1 MHYITLYY
9 LLQHGAIVDTAN
21 TMRHTKLWEN
31 MALSTKLKYT
41 MCCIRR
47 QPATATVDLHRKF
60 GKVWHIVFEIC
71 EQTEKDIQR
80 HTDRLITTLHT
91 HPGGEVMKCRH
102 MQVRSLQIVAQQ
114 LNLFQTA
121 GPVSWW
127 YYQCY
132 WHWHARASQQCSS
145 AGY

>member
-1 MHYITLYY
+1 MMHYITLYY

-60 GKVWHIVFEIC
+60 CKVWHIVFEIC

-91 HPGGEVMKCRH
+91 RPGGEVMKCRH
-102 MQVRSLQIVAQQ
+102 MQVTQASSDRGP
-114 LNLFQTA
+114 TA
-121 GPVSWW
+121 EFVPDRW
-127 YYQCY
+127 
-132 WHWHARASQQCSS
+132 ASQLMVLSVLLTLTC
-145 AGY
+145 